1 MFSSLEEEIE
11 HAQQE
16 SPTTAQRVFR
26 LAAITAISILIFGGL
41 VLGIMLLEF

>member
-1 MFSSLEEEIE
+1 MFSSLEEQIE

-16 SPTTAQRVFR
+16 SPSTGQRAFR
-26 LAAITAISILIFGGL
+26 LVAITAISMVIFGGL

>member
-1 MFSSLEEEIE
+1 MFSSLDEQIE

-16 SPTTAQRVFR
+16 SPSTAQRAFR
-26 LAAITAISILIFGGL
+26 LVTITAISILVFGGL